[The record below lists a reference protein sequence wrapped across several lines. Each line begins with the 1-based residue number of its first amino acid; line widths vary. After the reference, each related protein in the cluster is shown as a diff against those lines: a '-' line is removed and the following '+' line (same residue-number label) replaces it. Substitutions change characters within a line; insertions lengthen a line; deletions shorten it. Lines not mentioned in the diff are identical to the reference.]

1 MGNTFLNLCEQTTM
15 SNLKQQP
22 DKTWV

>member
-22 DKTWV
+22 DKT